1 MLFFF
6 VDYINDC
13 YSPPSA
19 AGSSPYSLAPS
30 SQGQMIS
37 PPPGAGTPQ
46 ESMYNMSMN
55 GGDSYSSMGANVQ
68 SQVSI
73 SHIFYKPFLS
83 LFHESHT
90 HLIDE
95 TKKEICHA
103 GPDLVS
109 LKALDTKIVQF
120 RAKKLLNL
128 LSTFQTRKN

>member
-1 MLFFF
+1 MSQLHSIDFDCFSF
-6 VDYINDC
+6 IDYINDC

-73 SHIFYKPFLS
+73 LHKYAFVFNEI
-83 LFHESHT
+83 
-90 HLIDE
+90 I
-95 TKKEICHA
+95 KK
-103 GPDLVS
+103 
-109 LKALDTKIVQF
+109 
-120 RAKKLLNL
+120 
-128 LSTFQTRKN
+128 